1 MGRHPLQ
8 HCGGGHLGVHLVR
21 HRHDGIGRDVQR
33 LGMAARHVRP
43 GHSVA
48 NGNPG
53 DVRPDR
59 DNVTRTLAAEYE
71 RRRNGVDALPLVD
84 VDEVDARRRNVHLH
98 LSGPW
103 VLELTLLDL
112 QHTLDHRER

>member
-1 MGRHPLQ
+1 
-8 HCGGGHLGVHLVR
+8 
-21 HRHDGIGRDVQR
+21 
-33 LGMAARHVRP
+33 MAARHVPP
-43 GHSVA
+43 GDSVA

-59 DNVTRTLAAEYE
+59 DNVTGTLAAEHE
-71 RRRNGVDALPLVD
+71 RRRNGVDALPLVHI
-84 VDEVDARRRNVHLH
+84 DEVDARRRDANLR

-112 QHTLDHRER
+112 QNTRSP